1 MKLGKALPGRA
12 AAPLAIVLATLLAV
26 SPAGAQQVVNPMYFG
41 FKAGTMDL
49 DASGF
54 DNASNWAVLLGF
66 TLYDRPETGSFALEG
81 EYSRSFDDG
90 DVRVAGARGEWDA
103 ETLALYG
110 AYRTGGSVFLKAKAG
125 WANWDVNVSGP
136 GTRAEGDDSDFSY
149 GAGAGLR
156 LSPRTG
162 FEAEY
167 TVIESDLSFVSLGF
181 FSRF

>member
-1 MKLGKALPGRA
+1 MR
-12 AAPLAIVLATLLAV
+12 
-26 SPAGAQQVVNPMYFG
+26 AQQVVNPMYFG

-49 DASGF
+49 DARGF
-54 DNASNWAVLLGF
+54 DDASNWAVLLGF
-66 TLYDRPETGSFALEG
+66 TLYDRPDTSSFALEA

-90 DVRVAGARGEWDA
+90 DVRVGPTRGDWDI
-103 ETLALYG
+103 ETLAAYG
-110 AYRTGGSVFLKAKAG
+110 AYRTLGSVFLKAKAG
-125 WANWDVNVSGP
+125 LARWDVSATGP
-136 GTRAEGDDSDFSY
+136 GAGASADDSDVSF

-167 TVIESDLSFVSLGF
+167 TVIESDIRFLSLGF

>member
-1 MKLGKALPGRA
+1 MKYAIHLAVVALGA
-12 AAPLAIVLATLLAV
+12 VLAV
-26 SPAGAQQVVNPMYFG
+26 SPVAAQQVVNPMYFG
-41 FKAGTMDL
+41 FKAGTMDA
-49 DASGF
+49 DARGF
-54 DNASNWAVLLGF
+54 DDASNWAVVLGF
-66 TLYDRPETGSFALEG
+66 TLYDRPEAGSFALEA

-90 DVRVAGARGEWDA
+90 DVRVAGVRGDWDID
-103 ETLALYG
+103 TLAAYG

-125 WANWDVNVSGP
+125 VARWDLSASGP
-136 GTRAEGDDSDFSY
+136 GARVDADDTDFSY

-167 TVIESDLSFVSLGF
+167 TVIESDISFLTIGF